1 MTTKIFCD
9 RCGKEKD
16 VKNFVIKLENPNDWE
31 YSRILDTDMCM
42 DCFKELKLII
52 ENFIS
57 NKGIK
62 FRT

>member
-16 VKNFVIKLENPNDWE
+16 VKRFMIKLEKPDSWE
-31 YSRILDTDMCM
+31 YSRILDTDICIN
-42 DCFKELKLII
+42 CFKELKLII